1 MKVAYQNTLVKTL
14 KKIANKYKLPY
25 IDWKNIIKVKTSTI
39 QPYTNEELTKDIE
52 EQLRRM
58 Q

>member
-1 MKVAYQNTLVKTL
+1 MKVVCQDTLVKTL
-14 KKIANKYKLPY
+14 KKIANKYKLTY
-25 IDWKNIIKVKTSTI
+25 IYWKNIIKTLTI
-39 QPYTNEELTKDIE
+39 QHYTNEELTKDIE